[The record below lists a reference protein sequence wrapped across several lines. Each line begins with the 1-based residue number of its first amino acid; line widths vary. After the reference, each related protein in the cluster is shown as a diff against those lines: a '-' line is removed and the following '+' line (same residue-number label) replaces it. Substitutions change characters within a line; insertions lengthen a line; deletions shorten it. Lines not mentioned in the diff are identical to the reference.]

1 MEFKLGQKVKV
12 KDSGVI
18 YEIITNFE
26 NGQRTKTY
34 SVISDIDNERIR
46 LSENKIEEIES
57 DEGII
62 KNIIKNIF
70 KFKTK
75 IFKKIKEINCYMVY
89 SKCYSDME
97 SIGLSAF
104 ECCSGIIG
112 TFCDNCPYYRRNKE
126 FETMKKE
133 FINNKEITNGD
144 KIRSMSDEELAKFIT
159 EDRWDCNECP
169 SGQENMDNPF
179 GSKCDNQCIKHC
191 SEWLK
196 TGVENG

>member
-18 YEIITNFE
+18 YEITTNFE
-26 NGQRTKTY
+26 NGQKTKTY
-34 SVISDIDNERIR
+34 AIISDIDNERIC
-46 LSENKIEEIES
+46 LSENKIEKIEFE
-57 DEGII
+57 EGIV

-75 IFKKIKEINCYMVY
+75 LFKKIKEINNYITY

-112 TFCDNCPYYRRNKE
+112 ISCNDCPYYCKNKE
-126 FETMKKE
+126 FKIMKEK
-133 FINNKEITNGD
+133 FINNETLTNGD
-144 KIRSMSDEELAKFIT
+144 KIRGMSDEELAKFIT
-159 EDRWDCNECP
+159 EDRWDCNECH

-191 SEWLK
+191 LEWLK
-196 TGVENG
+196 KVAE